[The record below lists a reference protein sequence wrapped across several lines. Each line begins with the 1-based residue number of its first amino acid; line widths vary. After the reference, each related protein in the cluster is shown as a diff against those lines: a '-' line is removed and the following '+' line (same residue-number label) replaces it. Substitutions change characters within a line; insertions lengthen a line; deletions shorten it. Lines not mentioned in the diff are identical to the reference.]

1 MHALLLT
8 ASVGCTHSSYP
19 PRVSTVPESSSSGL
33 SANSTATTS
42 IGPNADAIAIPEASI
57 ARVDAESEW
66 HRWREARV
74 RSLKAPQSW
83 LTLTG
88 LHFLA
93 DGVHTLGSDPSSDVR
108 IDSPAFPARLGQ
120 IDVAGELIRFTPAAL
135 LDPKEASRVTLHDQP
150 LGKADLRDDRNG
162 KPSVFVVGPVTL
174 TLVHRNGQPALRVR
188 DDESPVRRRFES
200 LEAFPYD
207 PTFVVAATLRRAP
220 PTSTIDITNVTGHVE
235 QQPLAAVLS
244 VTIQGMQFE
253 LSATPGSRPDS
264 LFIVFADATNG
275 GDTYSGG
282 RFLDIDA
289 PADKGSVIL
298 DFNRAYNPPCAFTAF
313 ATCPMP
319 PHSNRLPFPVR
330 AGERYPP
337 IMRPAE

>member
-1 MHALLLT
+1 MST
-8 ASVGCTHSSYP
+8 A
-19 PRVSTVPESSSSGL
+19 PEPSSSRL

-42 IGPNADAIAIPEASI
+42 IGPNADAIAIPEASETRI
-57 ARVDAESEW
+57 DPESEW
-66 HRWREARV
+66 QRWREARV

-93 DGVHTLGSDPSSDVR
+93 DGAHTLGSDPSSDVR

-120 IDVAGELIRFTPAAL
+120 IDVAGELIRFTPAAS
-135 LDPKEASRVTLHDQP
+135 LDAKEASRVTLHDQP
-150 LGKADLRDDRNG
+150 LGMANLRDDRNG
-162 KPSVFVVGPVTL
+162 KPSVFIAGPVTL
-174 TLVHRNGQPALRVR
+174 TLVHRNGQAALRVR
-188 DDESPVRRRFES
+188 NDESPVRRRFES
-200 LEAFPYD
+200 IDAFPYD
-207 PTFVVAATLRRAP
+207 PKFVVEAALRRAP
-220 PTSTIDITNVTGHVE
+220 PRSTIDITNVTGHVE

-244 VTIQGMQFE
+244 VTIQGSQFE

-264 LFIVFADATNG
+264 LFVVFSDATNG

-282 RFLDIDA
+282 RFLDVDA
-289 PADKGSVIL
+289 PTDQGSVVL

-319 PHSNRLPFPVR
+319 PRSNRLPFPVK
-330 AGERYPP
+330 AGERHPP
-337 IMRPAE
+337 IMRPTE